1 VTTAPRAPGR
11 PLGFRFNRR
20 AFVSSLTAIAFAAM
34 TVSGVVIFAVPSGR
48 VARAIEWSF
57 LGLARDDWIAVH
69 IGFAVLFVVAGAVH
83 LAFNWRAMR
92 HHVAARL
99 AEHVRVR
106 PEPILALLLA
116 ALVLA
121 AAVER
126 WPPFDYVFSV
136 HKALKTGD
144 ESGPP
149 AERPRRGRGLQ
160 EP

>member
-1 VTTAPRAPGR
+1 MTTAPRAPGR
-11 PLGFRFNRR
+11 PLGLRFNAR
-20 AFVSSLTAIAFAAM
+20 AIASSLTAIAFIVM

-57 LGLARDDWIAVH
+57 LGLAREDWIAVH
-69 IGFAVLFVVAGAVH
+69 IGFAVLFVAAGGVH

-116 ALVLA
+116 GLVLA

-126 WPPFDYVFSV
+126 WPPFDYVFGV

-144 ESGPP
+144 EPQGP
-149 AERPRRGRGLQ
+149 ADRFHRGRLQ
-160 EP
+160 ER